1 VIKGKCALGR
11 PWNDLHRSIFARTY
25 LDASIR
31 PSGYVAWSAT
41 DPRVDNG
48 TFMAEYGSYGPGW
61 DEEGRKAGNVTRVLD
76 TRQWEPYDSPK
87 KVFRDSDG
95 RESVSWIDGSP

>member
-1 VIKGKCALGR
+1 MIKGQCALGR

-31 PSGYVAWSAT
+31 PSGYIAWSST
-41 DPRVDNG
+41 EPRVDKG

-61 DEEGRKAGNVTRVLD
+61 DEKGRKAGGITKVLD
-76 TRQWEPYDSPK
+76 AREWGVYDNPQ
-87 KVFRDSDG
+87 KVFISPNG
-95 RESVSWIDGSP
+95 TETLGWIDRSS